1 MCPPIPTEPSDA
13 PPYPD
18 GAVRVLGAAEP
29 TGGRDGSAVARGMA
43 LGAADD
49 GMARRLKA
57 LALTA
62 PLHDLDARKRLLDGA
77 DFAVYAMAELALH
90 AIDLV
95 TVAMD
100 FDRGASHDQVLRRL
114 TPLAGAQAPRR
125 PAAEHE
131 RAARWVLDNLI
142 NVGSVDRGFDTVYGT
157 YHPDG
162 RYERRRFDFKL
173 LVELADP
180 AGEIYLRATD
190 EAVTVLVGALDTD
203 VTSAQ
208 VAAEVTLDNLIRRG
222 RLSDARTAAEAA
234 RYRTVQYAE
243 QLRRSLEG
251 TRRDV
256 LSVDWLHTLPALVDE
271 ALGHVEARYR
281 HENAILTHI
290 RRYRD
295 SAEDPA
301 HKRAAADL
309 VTIVADCVRRHTQ
322 LQARLQEAFA
332 VFRAE
337 QDRQQFAAPAA
348 GGGTGV
354 DLYTQLLAPTLARP
368 LGEASQVAA
377 AFFPGAAGVRP
388 PRAPRLAD
396 LVDALLR
403 PPAERDTLGAPVP
416 EAELV
421 AWEEPPRFGDDAWTL
436 ALELLDEIDPE
447 APRRLSG
454 LLAEAR
460 ALAGSAAVALEAG
473 QLLTLLTLHAM
484 SPRLA
489 AVADRAGQPQRLG
502 AKPRH
507 GGDGAAGQP
516 DAADGAEA
524 VAGER
529 PLLAVDD
536 GTPLDDPEFAGAD
549 LLVGRV
555 TVTDRPDPTEAETA
569 GAAAAETDVAGS
581 RAAETESAG
590 TRATDAGTETG
601 IGAGESGRA
610 APTATETGLVGAR

>member
-1 MCPPIPTEPSDA
+1 MARRGP
-13 PPYPD
+13 
-18 GAVRVLGAAEP
+18 LGGP
-29 TGGRDGSAVARGMA
+29 
-43 LGAADD
+43 DD

-77 DFAVYAMAELALH
+77 DFGVYAMAELALH

-114 TPLAGAQAPRR
+114 HPLVAAQAPRR

-131 RAARWVLDNLI
+131 RVAGWVLDNLI
-142 NVGSVDRGFDTVYGT
+142 NVGSVDRGFDAVYGT

-173 LVELADP
+173 LVELADS
-180 AGEIYLRATD
+180 AGELYLRATD

-243 QLRRSLEG
+243 QLRRSLDG

-256 LSVDWLHTLPALVDE
+256 LSVDWLHTVPALVDE

-295 SAEDPA
+295 SAEDSA

-309 VTIVADCVRRHTQ
+309 VAIVADCVRRHTQ

-354 DLYTQLLAPTLARP
+354 DLYSQLLAPALARP
-368 LGEASQVAA
+368 ADEAARVAG
-377 AFFPGAAGVRP
+377 AFFPGAVGTRP
-388 PRAPRLAD
+388 PRASRLAD

-403 PPAERDTLGAPVP
+403 PPAERDPLGAPVP
-416 EAELV
+416 DADLV
-421 AWEEPPRFGDDAWTL
+421 AWEEPARFCDAAWTI
-436 ALELLDEIDPE
+436 ALELFDELDPE

-454 LLAEAR
+454 LLAAAR
-460 ALAGSAAVALEAG
+460 ARAADPDLDRPAGPGRDVAAEAT
-473 QLLTLLTLHAM
+473 QLLVLLALHAV

-489 AVADRAGQPQRLG
+489 AAHARDQDR
-502 AKPRH
+502 PRP
-507 GGDGAAGQP
+507 GDAPPKTARP
-516 DAADGAEA
+516 A
-524 VAGER
+524 AGER
-529 PLLAVDD
+529 VLLAVDD
-536 GTPLDDPEFAGAD
+536 GTPLDDPEFTGAD
-549 LLVGRV
+549 LLVGPVVV
-555 TVTDRPDPTEAETA
+555 TPGHDQAEATAAPAPELA
-569 GAAAAETDVAGS
+569 GA
-581 RAAETESAG
+581 R
-590 TRATDAGTETG
+590 
-601 IGAGESGRA
+601 
-610 APTATETGLVGAR
+610 

>member
-1 MCPPIPTEPSDA
+1 MARRGPL
-13 PPYPD
+13 D
-18 GAVRVLGAAEP
+18 GP
-29 TGGRDGSAVARGMA
+29 
-43 LGAADD
+43 DD

-77 DFAVYAMAELALH
+77 DFGVYAMAELALH

-100 FDRGASHDQVLRRL
+100 FDRGASHDHVLRRL
-114 TPLAGAQAPRR
+114 HPLVAAQAPRR
-125 PAAEHE
+125 PPAEHE
-131 RAARWVLDNLI
+131 RVAGWVLDNLI
-142 NVGSVDRGFDTVYGT
+142 NVGSVDRGFDAVYGT

-180 AGEIYLRATD
+180 AGELYLRATD

-243 QLRRSLEG
+243 QLRRSLDG

-256 LSVDWLHTLPALVDE
+256 LSVDWLHTVPALVDE

-309 VTIVADCVRRHTQ
+309 VSIVADCVRRHTQ

-354 DLYTQLLAPTLARP
+354 DLYSQLLAPALARP
-368 LGEASQVAA
+368 ADEAARVAG
-377 AFFPGAAGVRP
+377 AFFPGAVGTRP

-416 EAELV
+416 DADLV
-421 AWEEPPRFGDDAWTL
+421 AWEEPARFCDAAWTI
-436 ALELLDEIDPE
+436 ALELFDELDPE

-454 LLAEAR
+454 LLAAAR
-460 ALAGSAAVALEAG
+460 ARAADPDQADPLLDSPASGGRDVAADAT
-473 QLLTLLTLHAM
+473 QLLVLLALHAV

-489 AVADRAGQPQRLG
+489 AAHARDHDRPGPGGAPQESGR
-502 AKPRH
+502 PT
-507 GGDGAAGQP
+507 
-516 DAADGAEA
+516 
-524 VAGER
+524 AGER
-529 PLLAVDD
+529 VLLAVDD
-536 GTPLDDPEFAGAD
+536 GTPLDDPEFTGAD
-549 LLVGRV
+549 LLVGPV
-555 TVTDRPDPTEAETA
+555 VVTA
-569 GAAAAETDVAGS
+569 GHDPS
-581 RAAETESAG
+581 Q
-590 TRATDAGTETG
+590 AT
-601 IGAGESGRA
+601 A
-610 APTATETGLVGAR
+610 APAPELAGAR

>member
-1 MCPPIPTEPSDA
+1 MARRGP
-13 PPYPD
+13 
-18 GAVRVLGAAEP
+18 LGGP
-29 TGGRDGSAVARGMA
+29 
-43 LGAADD
+43 DD

-77 DFAVYAMAELALH
+77 DFGVYAMAELALH

-114 TPLAGAQAPRR
+114 HPLVAAQAPRR

-131 RAARWVLDNLI
+131 RVAGWVLDNLI
-142 NVGSVDRGFDTVYGT
+142 NVGSVDRGFDAVYGT

-180 AGEIYLRATD
+180 AGELYLRATD

-243 QLRRSLEG
+243 QLRRSLDG

-256 LSVDWLHTLPALVDE
+256 LSVDWLHTVPALVDE

-309 VTIVADCVRRHTQ
+309 VAIVADCVRRHTQ

-354 DLYTQLLAPTLARP
+354 DLYSQLLAPALARP
-368 LGEASQVAA
+368 ADEAARVAG
-377 AFFPGAAGVRP
+377 AFFPGAVGTRP

-403 PPAERDTLGAPVP
+403 PPAERDPLGAPVP
-416 EAELV
+416 DADLV
-421 AWEEPPRFGDDAWTL
+421 AWEEPARFCDAAWTI
-436 ALELLDEIDPE
+436 ALELFDELDPE

-454 LLAEAR
+454 LLAAAR
-460 ALAGSAAVALEAG
+460 ARAADPDLDRPAGPGRDVAAEAT
-473 QLLTLLTLHAM
+473 QLLVLLALHAV

-489 AVADRAGQPQRLG
+489 AAHARDQDR
-502 AKPRH
+502 PRP
-507 GGDGAAGQP
+507 GDAPPKTARP
-516 DAADGAEA
+516 A
-524 VAGER
+524 AGER
-529 PLLAVDD
+529 VLLAVDD
-536 GTPLDDPEFAGAD
+536 GTPLDDPEFTGAD
-549 LLVGRV
+549 LLVGPVVV
-555 TVTDRPDPTEAETA
+555 TPGHDQAEATAAPAPELA
-569 GAAAAETDVAGS
+569 GA
-581 RAAETESAG
+581 R
-590 TRATDAGTETG
+590 
-601 IGAGESGRA
+601 
-610 APTATETGLVGAR
+610 

>member
-1 MCPPIPTEPSDA
+1 MCPPIPTEPPDA

-18 GAVRVLGAAEP
+18 GAALAVGADQAA
-29 TGGRDGSAVARGMA
+29 DGSGRSDGPGGPGGPGGPAFARGA
-43 LGAADD
+43 GPGAADD

-100 FDRGASHDQVLRRL
+100 FDRGASHDRVLRRL
-114 TPLAGAQAPRR
+114 TPLAAAQAPRR

-131 RAARWVLDNLI
+131 RVARWVLDNLI

-243 QLRRSLEG
+243 QLRRNLEG

-256 LSVDWLHTLPALVDE
+256 LSVDWLHTVPALVDE

-348 GGGTGV
+348 RGGTGV
-354 DLYTQLLAPTLARP
+354 DLYTQLLAPALARP
-368 LGEASQVAA
+368 VGEAGRVAG
-377 AFFPGAAGVRP
+377 AFFPGAAGIRP

-403 PPAERDTLGAPVP
+403 PPVERDTLGALVP

-421 AWEEPPRFGDDAWTL
+421 AWEEPPRFADDAWTL
-436 ALELLDEIDPE
+436 ALELLDEIDPD

-454 LLAEAR
+454 LLTEAR
-460 ALAGSAAVALEAG
+460 ARAGGEATAAEAA
-473 QLLTLLTLHAM
+473 QLLTLLTLHAV

-489 AVADRAGQPQRLG
+489 AAHHRGGGAGTASP
-502 AKPRH
+502 PRPAAST
-507 GGDGAAGQP
+507 GPAAG
-516 DAADGAEA
+516 DLL
-524 VAGER
+524 
-529 PLLAVDD
+529 LLAVDD
-536 GTPLDDPEFAGAD
+536 GTPLNDPEFAGAD

-555 TVTDRPDPTEAETA
+555 TVTDRPDPADGDGDGDGDTTETA
-569 GAAAAETDVAGS
+569 
-581 RAAETESAG
+581 
-590 TRATDAGTETG
+590 TR
-601 IGAGESGRA
+601 
-610 APTATETGLVGAR
+610 TATETAAGTPSIGAGSGEGGRAAGESSVVDLVGAP

>member
-1 MCPPIPTEPSDA
+1 MSSPARPPSARHDPRQNPPTDPA
-13 PPYPD
+13 
-18 GAVRVLGAAEP
+18 GGLAGAAD
-29 TGGRDGSAVARGMA
+29 GGLADGR
-43 LGAADD
+43 LGWPDD

-57 LALTA
+57 LALTQ

-77 DFAVYAMAELALH
+77 DLSVYAMAELALH

-114 TPLAGAQAPRR
+114 TPLAAAQAPRR
-125 PAAEHE
+125 PATEHE
-131 RAARWVLDNLI
+131 RVARWVLDNLI
-142 NVGSVDRGFDTVYGT
+142 NVGSVDRGFDAVYGT

-222 RLSDARTAAEAA
+222 RLSDARAAAEAA

-256 LSVDWLHTLPALVDE
+256 LSVDWLHTVPALVDE

-295 SAEDPA
+295 SAADPA
-301 HKRAAADL
+301 RKRAAADL

-322 LQARLQEAFA
+322 LQARLLEAFA

-337 QDRQQFAAPAA
+337 QDRQQFAPPAA

-368 LGEASQVAA
+368 AGEAARVAG
-377 AFFPGAAGVRP
+377 AFFGGAVGVRA

-403 PPAERDTLGAPVP
+403 PPVERDPLGAPIP
-416 EAELV
+416 EAELST
-421 AWEEPPRFGDDAWTL
+421 WEEPARFGDDAWTI
-436 ALELLDEIDPE
+436 ALDLLDELDPD

-454 LLAEAR
+454 LLAAARERGAGEPVATEA
-460 ALAGSAAVALEAG
+460 A
-473 QLLTLLTLHAM
+473 QLLVLLALHAV

-489 AVADRAGQPQRLG
+489 AAHRRG
-502 AKPRH
+502 
-507 GGDGAAGQP
+507 
-516 DAADGAEA
+516 DAAAQGAGA
-524 VAGER
+524 PAAPGAQGPAPDTPGER
-529 PLLAVDD
+529 VLLAVDD
-536 GTPLDDPEFAGAD
+536 GTPLDDPEFGGAD

-555 TVTDRPDPTEAETA
+555 VVTARPAPVDARGAVGADAAEADAAEADAAEADAAEAEAARA
-569 GAAAAETDVAGS
+569 GAELV
-581 RAAETESAG
+581 G
-590 TRATDAGTETG
+590 TR
-601 IGAGESGRA
+601 
-610 APTATETGLVGAR
+610 